1 MPTPKAYNK
10 HKLNEE
16 LESFYRLLKLKV
28 NFKDSEKNKLTTE
41 QQILKPQ
48 KKDKRTP
55 NKKHHTVLTY
65 IEATKRKLEN
75 EQTKMKE
82 KPYNNL
88 TNGERTS
95 MKELSERENIIIAK
109 ADQGGAVVIVD
120 VKD

>member
-1 MPTPKAYNK
+1 M
-10 HKLNEE
+10 
-16 LESFYRLLKLKV
+16 
-28 NFKDSEKNKLTTE
+28 
-41 QQILKPQ
+41 
-48 KKDKRTP
+48 
-55 NKKHHTVLTY
+55 LTY

-95 MKELSERENIIIAK
+95 MKELTERENIIIAK
-109 ADQGGAVVIVD
+109 ADKGGAVVIVN